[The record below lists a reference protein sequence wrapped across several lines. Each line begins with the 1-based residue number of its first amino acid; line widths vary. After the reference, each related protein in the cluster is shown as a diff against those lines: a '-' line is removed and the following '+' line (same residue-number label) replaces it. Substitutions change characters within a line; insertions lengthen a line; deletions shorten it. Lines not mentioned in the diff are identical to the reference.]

1 MKHQVV
7 LFFPLAYLVSWWSVP
22 LIDGRIMAHGPAIA
36 ALIILAIT
44 AGRQGLSNFWHNLIS
59 RGAGWYWYVIAASI
73 HLAYIGGAFLLS
85 LLFGGQAANPPSL
98 SLATIGLLVLLG
110 GQWEEFGWTGYAL
123 PRLLKHYSSHPN
135 DALKAVLIA
144 GVFRSVWHLPLFLY
158 GYIPWYDIAILSFA
172 LQILIAWLYIKT
184 RGCTLVVIWFHFTS
198 NIMGA
203 LMATVFTGADRT
215 TFYALFVALAAAMAL
230 LVLWKSGL
238 EEGLKRAPFQLSH
251 ASD

>member
-1 MKHQVV
+1 M
-7 LFFPLAYLVSWWSVP
+7 
-22 LIDGRIMAHGPAIA
+22 
-36 ALIILAIT
+36 
-44 AGRQGLSNFWHNLIS
+44 
-59 RGAGWYWYVIAASI
+59 
-73 HLAYIGGAFLLS
+73 
-85 LLFGGQAANPPSL
+85 LFGGQAANPPIL
-98 SLATIGLLVLLG
+98 SLATLGLLVLLG
-110 GQWEEFGWTGYAL
+110 GQWEEFGWTGYVL

-135 DALKAVLIA
+135 GALKAVLIA

-184 RGCTLVVIWFHFTS
+184 RGSTLVVIWFHFTS